1 METKCKSSVLLLP
14 INNPDKMVQPSP
26 IISGPMVIQQ
36 TLLISTFHAL
46 TRCRY
51 YAGPFLISSNT
62 AEAHSRS
69 AGISL
74 HHIPFLKQAEGKII
88 PRNDDRLNMYIYFHP
103 FLKSCKNDRTD
114 DFFKGM
120 NPQEQK

>member
-1 METKCKSSVLLLP
+1 
-14 INNPDKMVQPSP
+14 MVQPSP
-26 IISGPMVIQQ
+26 IISGPMVIQK

-88 PRNDDRLNMYIYFHP
+88 PRNDDRLNMYFYLHL
-103 FLKSCKNDRTD
+103 FLKTVKD
-114 DFFKGM
+114 DSTVVFYI
-120 NPQEQK
+120 